1 MKVKLNGN
9 QCSNCEKTH
18 EKCADGKKCPKWR
31 LSYEVCVVFSTRPPK
46 PGFKG
51 AAVSR

>member
-1 MKVKLNGN
+1 MGTKPRGN
-9 QCSNCEKTH
+9 QCGKCEKTH
-18 EKCADGKKCPKWR
+18 EKCADSKQCPKWR
-31 LSYEVCVVFSTRPPK
+31 LSYEVCVVFGTRPPK